1 MEALGVVFRI
11 PTALM
16 LTVGLT
22 AIVFVNNGFIV
33 WAPEFLRE
41 KQDLPLA
48 LAGGYSM
55 FWHHLPALLGVS
67 IGGPLSDWLVLR
79 RPTVRLELQ
88 AAAMALGVPSI
99 LLMAL
104 APNLMLAC
112 VGLALFGWFRGLYES
127 NTHAAMFDVIAP
139 RHRASAVAITVMI
152 AFLAGSASPWWL
164 GQCRQW
170 FGSGHGLSYGFAGLS
185 AVYLLGAVA
194 VLTAR
199 VAFFDRDRIQETR
212 DV

>member
-1 MEALGVVFRI
+1 
-11 PTALM
+11 
-16 LTVGLT
+16 
-22 AIVFVNNGFIV
+22 
-33 WAPEFLRE
+33 
-41 KQDLPLA
+41 
-48 LAGGYSM
+48 
-55 FWHHLPALLGVS
+55 
-67 IGGPLSDWLVLR
+67 
-79 RPTVRLELQ
+79 
-88 AAAMALGVPSI
+88 
-99 LLMAL
+99 MAL